1 MPASDHIV
9 SPHGFH
15 ELARWLDHDAV
26 RLRRIIA
33 AFYRTTVRDL
43 LDLEHAAAHDRWDE
57 VRRFSRRIAIA
68 CAQIG
73 EHRAAETM
81 ASLHEEHADV
91 AARAIHRSVYGK
103 HRGQMLDL
111 IERAAALLFDE
122 GPAV

>member
-1 MPASDHIV
+1 M
-9 SPHGFH
+9 
-15 ELARWLDHDAV
+15 

-103 HRGQMLDL
+103 HRGQLLEL
-111 IERAAALLFDE
+111 IERAAALLFDDVE
-122 GPAV
+122 PI

>member
-1 MPASDHIV
+1 MPTSDHIV
-9 SPHGFH
+9 SAHGFH
-15 ELARWLDHDAV
+15 DLARWLDHDAV

-33 AFYRTTVRDL
+33 TFYRTTVRDL

-122 GPAV
+122 GQSV